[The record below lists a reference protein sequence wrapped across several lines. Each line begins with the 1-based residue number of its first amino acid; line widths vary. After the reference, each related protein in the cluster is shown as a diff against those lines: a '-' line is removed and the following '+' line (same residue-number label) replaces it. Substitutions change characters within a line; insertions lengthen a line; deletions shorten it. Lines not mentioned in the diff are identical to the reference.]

1 MLGLAVVAEVLV
13 HGRHA
18 LAQLQ
23 REALVE
29 IIIRRDALDDGLRA
43 AE

>member
-23 REALVE
+23 RETLMK
-29 IIIRRDALDDGLRA
+29 IIIGRDALHDGFCA